1 MLPNKKGSLP
11 RATADV
17 YRTIEVDMKSAMK
30 KTAKKPWTTVHHKER
45 KDYP

>member
-17 YRTIEVDMKSAMK
+17 YRTIEVDISAMK